1 MIYSKLLQTR
11 KLFLIALTLVGSY
24 WLPLPNSNLQAQV
37 QSKSPKHSNYHLNGQ
52 RPQSQGKQADAG
64 RPESPPGSHPQGG
77 GTRGGCPR
85 VEKPITALVPTSSD
99 RSTSGDS
106 QSLRATTKATSTSTI
121 GLTTAKHP
129 TFWLY
134 VPYSF
139 SSPRRIEFALKDEK
153 GKPIYQTSFL
163 ESKISPGIVGF
174 ELPSAAPALDV
185 NKVYG
190 WQFSMSCKPEKPDVV
205 EDFAVE
211 GATVQGSIHRIK
223 PNSALAE
230 QLDRATPEERV
241 ALYTKAGI
249 WYEAVTTLAQLLR
262 RSPND
267 VNLREEW
274 VQLLKEVDLDAI
286 ADEPI
291 VSVLTPKT

>member
-1 MIYSKLLQTR
+1 MTYSKLLQTR
-11 KLFLIALTLVGSY
+11 KLFLIALALVGSY
-24 WLPLPNSNLQAQV
+24 WLPLSNSNLRAQV
-37 QSKSPKHSNYHLNGQ
+37 QSTSLKQSKLHLNGQ
-52 RPQSQGKQADAG
+52 LPQPQGKQADAG
-64 RPESPPGSHPQGG
+64 RPEPTSGQPQGG

-99 RSTSGDS
+99 RSTSGAS
-106 QSLRATTKATSTSTI
+106 QSLRATSKTTSTPAI

-153 GKPIYQTSFL
+153 GKEIYHTSFL

-174 ELPSAAPALDV
+174 ELPSAAPSLEE
-185 NKVYG
+185 NKVYR
-190 WQFSMSCKPEKPDVV
+190 WQFSMNCKPEKPDVV
-205 EDFAVE
+205 EDFAIE
-211 GATVQGSIHRIK
+211 GATVEGWIHRVR
-223 PNSALAE
+223 PNSSLTE
-230 QLDRATPEERV
+230 QLNRVTPEERV
-241 ALYTKAGI
+241 ALYSKAGI
-249 WYEAVTTLAQLLR
+249 WYEAVTVLAQLR
-262 RSPND
+262 RQNPND
-267 VNLREEW
+267 AKLREEW
-274 VQLLKEVDLDAI
+274 VQLLKAVDLDAI

>member
-37 QSKSPKHSNYHLNGQ
+37 QSTSPKHSKHYLNGQ
-52 RPQSQGKQADAG
+52 LPQPQGKQTDAG
-64 RPESPPGSHPQGG
+64 RPESTSGGHPQGG

-99 RSTSGDS
+99 RSTSGAS
-106 QSLRATTKATSTSTI
+106 QSLRATTKTTATSTI

-129 TFWLY
+129 MFWLY

-163 ESKISPGIVGF
+163 ESKIAPGIVGF
-174 ELPSAAPALDV
+174 ELPSTAPSLDV

-211 GATVQGSIHRIK
+211 GATVEGWVHRIK
-223 PNSALAE
+223 PNSSLAE
-230 QLDRATPEERV
+230 QLNRATPEERV

-249 WYEAVTTLAQLLR
+249 WYDAVTVLAQLR
-262 RSPND
+262 RQNPN
-267 VNLREEW
+267 NAKLREEW
-274 VQLLKEVDLDAI
+274 VKLLKDVDLDAI

>member
-1 MIYSKLLQTR
+1 MTYSKLLQTQ

-24 WLPLPNSNLQAQV
+24 WLPLPNGNLRAQV
-37 QSKSPKHSNYHLNGQ
+37 QSTSLKHSKHHLNGQ
-52 RPQSQGKQADAG
+52 LPQPQGKQADAG
-64 RPESPPGSHPQGG
+64 RPDSPSGQPQGG

-85 VEKPITALVPTSSD
+85 VDKPITALVPTSSD
-99 RSTSGDS
+99 RSTSGAS
-106 QSLRATTKATSTSTI
+106 QSLRATTKTTSTSTI

-174 ELPSAAPALDV
+174 ELPSTAPSLEV
-185 NKVYG
+185 NKVYR
-190 WQFSMSCKPEKPDVV
+190 WQFSMYCKPEKPSAV
-205 EDFAVE
+205 EDFAIE
-211 GATVQGSIHRIK
+211 GATVEGWIHRIQ
-223 PNSALAE
+223 PNSSLSE
-230 QLDRATPEERV
+230 QLNRATPEQRV
-241 ALYTKAGI
+241 TLYSKAGI
-249 WYEAVTTLAQLLR
+249 WYEAVTVLAQLR
-262 RSPND
+262 RQNPNN
-267 VNLREEW
+267 VKLREEW
-274 VQLLKEVDLDAI
+274 VQLLKDVDLDAI